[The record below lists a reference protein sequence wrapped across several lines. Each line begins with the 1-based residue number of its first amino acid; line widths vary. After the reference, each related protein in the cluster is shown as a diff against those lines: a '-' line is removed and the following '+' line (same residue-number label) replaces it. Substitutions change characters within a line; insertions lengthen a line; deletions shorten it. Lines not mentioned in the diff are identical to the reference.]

1 MPKKLVQKIT
11 NLPKEEDDIEKIDD
25 IITNEHVEVDDD
37 DDNDDEKIQNNSL
50 GKNKKIVR
58 KAGRTLLIKLINDTN
73 TFDDSLTQN
82 LTGLLNKTNLTNNKT
97 LFLTFDTNENS
108 LSALKFLRSKSFNK
122 YHVKF
127 SYYKLFFTINGL
139 TDKSD
144 YNESKKG
151 LIDLISKDNDIQV
164 LYCKFYC
171 KENKYL
177 GCGDL
182 TVDKLEGM
190 NKLLSKDDGFKE
202 YSFNSL
208 SGVFYRFNKKKDEN

>member
-1 MPKKLVQKIT
+1 MPKKLVEKIT
-11 NLPKEEDDIEKIDD
+11 NLPKEEELETEI
-25 IITNEHVEVDDD
+25 
-37 DDNDDEKIQNNSL
+37 DEKNDSKSDDSINDEKTQNNSL
-50 GKNKKIVR
+50 GKNKNIVR
-58 KAGRTLLIKLINDTN
+58 KAGRTLLIKLINDTT
-73 TFDDSLTQN
+73 TFEESLLDN
-82 LTGLLNKTNLTNNKT
+82 LTGLINKTNLTNNKT
-97 LFLTFDTNENS
+97 LFLTFDNNNNS
-108 LSALKFLRSKSFNK
+108 LNALKFLRSKSFNK

-151 LIDLISKDNDIQV
+151 LIDLITNNNDIQV

-182 TVDKLEGM
+182 TVDKLEDM
-190 NKLLSKDDGFKE
+190 NKLLSKNDGFKE
-202 YSFNSL
+202 FTFKTI

>member
-1 MPKKLVQKIT
+1 MPKKLVEKIT
-11 NLPKEEDDIEKIDD
+11 NLPKEEELETEI
-25 IITNEHVEVDDD
+25 
-37 DDNDDEKIQNNSL
+37 DEKNDSKSDDSINDEKTQNNSL
-50 GKNKKIVR
+50 GKNKNIVR
-58 KAGRTLLIKLINDTN
+58 KAGRTLLIKLINDTT
-73 TFDDSLTQN
+73 TFEESLLDN
-82 LTGLLNKTNLTNNKT
+82 LTGLINKTNLTNNKT
-97 LFLTFDTNENS
+97 LFLTFDNNNNS
-108 LSALKFLRSKSFNK
+108 LNALKILRSKSFNK

-151 LIDLISKDNDIQV
+151 LIDLITNNNDIQV

-182 TVDKLEGM
+182 TVDKLEDM
-190 NKLLSKDDGFKE
+190 NKLLSKNDGFKE
-202 YSFNSL
+202 FTFKTI

>member
-1 MPKKLVQKIT
+1 MPKKLVEKIT
-11 NLPKEEDDIEKIDD
+11 NLPKEEEELETEI
-25 IITNEHVEVDDD
+25 
-37 DDNDDEKIQNNSL
+37 DEKNDSKSDDSINDVKTQNNSL
-50 GKNKKIVR
+50 GKNKNIVR
-58 KAGRTLLIKLINDTN
+58 KAGRTLLIKLINDTT
-73 TFDDSLTQN
+73 TFEESLLDN
-82 LTGLLNKTNLTNNKT
+82 LTGLINKSNLTNNKT
-97 LFLTFDTNENS
+97 LFLTFDNNNNS
-108 LSALKFLRSKSFNK
+108 LNALKFLRSKSFNK

-151 LIDLISKDNDIQV
+151 LIDLITNNNDIQV

-182 TVDKLEGM
+182 TVDKLEDM
-190 NKLLSKDDGFKE
+190 NKLLSKNDGFKE
-202 YSFNSL
+202 FTFKTI